1 MHVVVVGG
9 GILGLATAR
18 LISRERPGT
27 DVTLLEKEPQLA
39 LHQTAANSGVVHA
52 GIYYEPGSLKA
63 RLCRRGATLMRAYC
77 TEHALPYEE
86 CGKLVVALD
95 ETELPR
101 LAQLAE
107 RAQANGVPGLRRLDA
122 TQLRE
127 VEPHAAGI
135 AALHSPETAITDFR
149 AVALQLARE
158 LTDRGGTVRVG
169 VEVTRVRSAP
179 TAAIAELADGTE
191 LQADRVVVCAGLH
204 ADRLARRS
212 GEDAAPRV
220 VPFRGEYW
228 TLRSERR
235 SLVRG
240 LIYPVPDPTL
250 PFLGVH
256 LTKRIDGSVLI
267 GPNAVLAL
275 AREGYGRSTV
285 HVRDLAE
292 TLAWGG
298 TWRLMR
304 RHWRAGASETK
315 RSLSKHAFVGE
326 ARRYVPELRPD
337 DAVRAG
343 AGVRAQAVDRD
354 GTLVDDF
361 RIGGDARV
369 VWIRNAPSP
378 AATSSLAIAEEIA
391 GRLALRA

>member
-18 LISRERPGT
+18 LIAREQPAA
-27 DVTLLEKEPQLA
+27 DVTVLEKEPQLA
-39 LHQTAANSGVVHA
+39 LHQTARNSGVVHA

-63 RLCRRGATLMRAYC
+63 RMCRRGVALLRDFCA
-77 TEHALPYEE
+77 ERDLPYEQ
-86 CGKLVVALD
+86 CGKLVVALG

-101 LAQLAE
+101 LAQLE
-107 RAQANGVPGLRRLDA
+107 KRAHANGVPGLRHLDA

-149 AVALQLARE
+149 AVALALAQE
-158 LTDRGGTVRVG
+158 LTDRGGTVRTG
-169 VEVTRVRSAP
+169 VEATRVQSGTSA
-179 TAAIAELADGTE
+179 AATVEIVDGSE
-191 LQADRVVVCAGLH
+191 ISADRVVVCAGLH

-212 GEDAAPRV
+212 GEDAAPRI

-228 TLRSERR
+228 ALRPERR

-256 LTKRIDGSVLI
+256 LTKTVDGSVLI

-275 AREGYGRSTV
+275 AREGYRCGAVDGRDV
-285 HVRDLAE
+285 AE

-304 RHWRAGASETK
+304 RHRRAGLDEAR
-315 RSLSKHAFVGE
+315 RSLSKRAFVSE
-326 ARRYVPELRPD
+326 ARRYVPELQPA
-337 DAVRAG
+337 DAIRAG
-343 AGVRAQAVDRD
+343 SGVRAQAVDRD
-354 GTLVDDF
+354 GTMVDDF

-369 VWIRNAPSP
+369 VWVRNAPSP
-378 AATSSLAIAEEIA
+378 AATSSLAIAEEIV
-391 GRLALRA
+391 GCLSLG